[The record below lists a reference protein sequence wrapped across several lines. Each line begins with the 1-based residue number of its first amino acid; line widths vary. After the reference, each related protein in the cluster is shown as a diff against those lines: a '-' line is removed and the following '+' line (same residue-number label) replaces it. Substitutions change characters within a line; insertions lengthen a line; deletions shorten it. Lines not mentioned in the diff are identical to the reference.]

1 MAKAKQA
8 PVVEEVEGGAI
19 EVNSNVRFLG
29 YDEETPEE
37 ERILEEGAI
46 YPVAELPGEEDGE
59 ATGYI
64 LRAPNPD
71 FNPKKKASEANPEFV
86 EVEVFEEEIELVADE
101 DESAEE
107 EEGEL
112 TLEEVEGMDKTELLA
127 LAKDEGITLTAAQK
141 KTADSIRA
149 VIVEALSLGE
159 EEQEEEQEE
168 APEEKAPA
176 KPAKGKAATKPAAKA
191 AAKEEAAPAKGK
203 GKAAAKE
210 AAPAKG
216 KAAAKSAAK
225 PAPKV
230 AVEEDELPDLEG
242 EDESVLALIE
252 ENRDDLIA
260 LAQNIE
266 SEVSASEYRLGGVL
280 YHIKKEK
287 AYLSVEGGE
296 QYDEKGGFQ
305 KFLIDFFNIG
315 YRKAQYLIEIY
326 ISFTQAGIEDAAE
339 VVARLGWT
347 KAQKIAAP
355 MLQEGADIEELVQ
368 LAETN
373 PVVDLSEIL
382 KEQFE
387 VGGSKTP
394 GEKKS
399 RTTLKFRYTEEEAN
413 IVEDILNVA
422 GEKLGTSGEQAL
434 FQILSEWAV
443 TNNVETAQTAKAA
456 SKPAAKTATKP
467 AAKAASKPAAKA
479 RAKA

>member
-8 PVVEEVEGGAI
+8 PVAEEVEGAVI

-29 YDEETPEE
+29 YDEETPED
-37 ERILEEGAI
+37 ERILEEGGI
-46 YPVAELPGEEDGE
+46 YPVAELPNGDAGF
-59 ATGYI
+59 I
-64 LRAPNPD
+64 LRAPNPE
-71 FNPKKKASEANPEFV
+71 FNAKKKASTANPEFV
-86 EVEVFEEEIELVADE
+86 EVEVFEEEIELADE
-101 DESAEE
+101 EGEGE

-127 LAKDEGITLTAAQK
+127 LAKEEGITLTAAQK
-141 KTADSIRA
+141 KTADSIRE
-149 VIVEALSLGE
+149 VIVDALSLGAEEE

-168 APEEKAPA
+168 EEETPPAKTKGKAPA
-176 KPAKGKAATKPAAKA
+176 KAATKPAAKA

-225 PAPKV
+225 PAPK
-230 AVEEDELPDLEG
+230 APVEEEELPDLEG

-252 ENRDDLIA
+252 ENRDDLVT
-260 LAQNIE
+260 LAQSIE

-287 AYLSVEGGE
+287 AYLSVDGGE

-326 ISFTQAGIEDAAE
+326 ISFTQAGIADAAD
-339 VVARLGWT
+339 VVAKLGWT

-355 MLQEGADIEELVQ
+355 MLQEGADVDELVS
-368 LAETN
+368 LAENN

-382 KEQFE
+382 KEQYE

-394 GEKKS
+394 GEKKT
-399 RTTLKFRYTEEEAN
+399 RVTLKFRYTEEEGA
-413 IVEDILNVA
+413 IIEDILNVA
-422 GEKLGTSGEQAL
+422 GEKMGTSGENAM

-456 SKPAAKTATKP
+456 SKPAAKAATKP
-467 AAKAASKPAAKA
+467 AAKAPAKA

>member
-8 PVVEEVEGGAI
+8 PVAEEVEGAVI

-29 YDEETPEE
+29 YDEETPED
-37 ERILEEGAI
+37 ERILEEGGI
-46 YPVAELPGEEDGE
+46 YPVAELPNGDAGF
-59 ATGYI
+59 I
-64 LRAPNPD
+64 LRAPNPE
-71 FNPKKKASEANPEFV
+71 FNAKKKASATNPEFV
-86 EVEVFEEEIELVADE
+86 EVEVFEEEIELADE
-101 DESAEE
+101 EG
-107 EEGEL
+107 EEGEEGEEL
-112 TLEEVEGMDKTELLA
+112 TLEVLDGMNKAELLA
-127 LAKDEGITLTAAQK
+127 LAKEEGVTLTAAQK
-141 KTADSIRA
+141 KTEDSIRA
-149 VIVEALSLGE
+149 ALVEALELDAEVE

-168 APEEKAPA
+168 ETP
-176 KPAKGKAATKPAAKA
+176 PAKGKAAAKTATKPAAKA

-210 AAPAKG
+210 ATPAKG

-225 PAPKV
+225 PAPK
-230 AVEEDELPDLEG
+230 APVEEEELPDLEG

-252 ENRDDLIA
+252 ENRDDLVT

-266 SEVSASEYRLGGVL
+266 SEVSASEYRLGGVF

-287 AYLSVEGGE
+287 AYLSVDGGE

-305 KFLIDFFNIG
+305 KFLIDYTNIG

-326 ISFTQAGIEDAAE
+326 IAFTQAGIADAAE
-339 VVARLGWT
+339 VVAKLGWT

-355 MLQEGADIEELVQ
+355 MLQEGADVDELVS
-368 LAETN
+368 LAENN

-399 RTTLKFRYTEEEAN
+399 RVTLRFRYTEEEGA
-413 IVEDILNVA
+413 IIEDILNVA
-422 GEKLGTSGEQAL
+422 GEKMGTSGEQAM

-456 SKPAAKTATKP
+456 SKPAAKAATKP
-467 AAKAASKPAAKA
+467 AAKAAAKPTAKA